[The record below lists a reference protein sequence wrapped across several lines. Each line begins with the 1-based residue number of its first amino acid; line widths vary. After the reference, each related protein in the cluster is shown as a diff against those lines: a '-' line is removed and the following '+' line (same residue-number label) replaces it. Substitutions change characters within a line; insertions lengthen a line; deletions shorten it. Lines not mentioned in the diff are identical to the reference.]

1 MLMPHKQL
9 IGLVVRTQAR
19 KKIGKII
26 GLVVD
31 TESQS
36 IMQYN
41 VKRSLFGGDVL
52 LINRSQVISITESSM
67 IVDELSLK
75 AKDEKPLVVPV
86 KKDQAPG
93 LASSNEAV

>member
-1 MLMPHKQL
+1 MPHKQL
-9 IGLVVRTQAR
+9 VGLPVKTQAR
-19 KKIGKII
+19 KII

-36 IMQYN
+36 IMQYE
-41 VKRSLFGGDVL
+41 VKQSMFSGGVL
-52 LINRSQVISITESSM
+52 LVSRSQVISITESSM

-75 AKDEKPLVVPV
+75 AKDAEPIAVPA

-93 LASSNEAV
+93 LASSNESA